1 MSGHDDDTPIDRS
14 LIDAALPALES
25 TDADKARVRR
35 AVLGAI
41 ASSATVAGAASAQA
55 TTAAASTSAGSGLA
69 FGLAWKV
76 GLGIVAIGAVAGA
89 VSLGVGTRAPEHESA
104 PSVAPPVPEPAHVD
118 EAPVEPAAETA
129 PAIAAPPDPVA
140 RRERPPHATAV
151 STAPPTQSAPE
162 VDSVLEEARLVARA
176 NAAIEAHDGVAA
188 LAILAEHA
196 RRFPEGQ
203 LREERFADR
212 ILALCETGDVERAR
226 REAASFLNVF
236 PASLHAEAIR
246 ASCVGSP

>member
-1 MSGHDDDTPIDRS
+1 MSGHDDDAPIDRS

-41 ASSATVAGAASAQA
+41 ASSATVASAASAQA
-55 TTAAASTSAGSGLA
+55 TTAAASTSAGVGLG

-89 VSLGVGTRAPEHESA
+89 VSLGVGTHVPEHEIAPSLA
-104 PSVAPPVPEPAHVD
+104 PSVREPADVD
-118 EAPVEPAAETA
+118 EAPVEPPAATA
-129 PAIAAPPDPVA
+129 PAIAAPPNPVV
-140 RRERPPHATAV
+140 RRERPHATAV
-151 STAPPTQSAPE
+151 STTPPSASAPE

-176 NAAIEAHDGVAA
+176 NAAIESHDGATA

-236 PASLHAEAIR
+236 PASLHAETIR
-246 ASCVGSP
+246 ASCIGSP